1 MSSYFAR
8 VGSADAY
15 ATAITNI
22 GGRHAGLTELQ
33 NNLTSGKRVLKP
45 SDDPTAAAQAERAIT
60 RSAQVT
66 IQQRALSLQKDNMA
80 HAETVLGQTS
90 DAIQSFRELVVQAGN
105 GANTPSDLGTI
116 TQQLKTLRN
125 QILSYANTT
134 DANGQALFGGLGST
148 VAPFSEGTVS
158 SGVVFT
164 GIPGQQTGTDVTIP
178 NTIDGRAAFAS
189 LNSNGNSAN
198 PGVSAAGTGTFY
210 VGAGTNNTGSATA
223 SNVVVSAT
231 SGLNPSAGHAYQIK
245 FTSATNYEVTDL
257 NDPSAAPVALSLSGT
272 TASFGGPGNN
282 DLSMTITGTPAVG
295 DVFVAK
301 PKATIFDVMDSAIND
316 ISKAADNVTRTAA
329 VTTAISSLDY
339 AFVSIQSARGLA
351 GDYLNN
357 ADVIDSNQ
365 QSKAV
370 RLEGDRSRAEDLDML
385 QGISDFQNQSTAYQA
400 ALKSYAQIQSMNL
413 FDFLK

>member
-1 MSSYFAR
+1 MSNFFAR
-8 VGSADAY
+8 VGSSDAY
-15 ATAITNI
+15 ATAINNI
-22 GGRHAGLTELQ
+22 SSRQAGLTKLQ
-33 NNLTSGKRVLKP
+33 SNMTSGKRVLKP
-45 SDDPTAAAQAERAIT
+45 SDDPTAAAQAERAVT

-134 DANGQALFGGLGST
+134 DANGQALFGGLGSS
-148 VAPFSEGTVS
+148 VAPFSEATVS

-198 PGVSAAGTGTFY
+198 PGVGSAGAGTFY
-210 VGAGTNNTGSATA
+210 VGAASANTGTGTA
-223 SNVVVSAT
+223 SNVTVSGA
-231 SGLNPSAGHAYQIK
+231 SGLSASAGHAYQLK
-245 FTSATNYEVTDL
+245 FTSATTYDVTDL
-257 NDPSAAPVALSLSGT
+257 NDPTAAPVSLTLSGT
-272 TASFGGPGNN
+272 TASFGGASNN
-282 DLSMTITGTPAVG
+282 DLSMTVTGTPAAG

-316 ISKAADNVTRTAA
+316 ISKAANNVARTSA
-329 VTTAISSLDY
+329 VTTALSSLDY

-365 QSKAV
+365 QSRAV

-385 QGISDFQNQSTAYQA
+385 QGISDFQNQSIGYQA

>member
-105 GANTPSDLGTI
+105 GANTPSDLATI

-134 DANGQALFGGLGST
+134 DANGQALFGGLGSS
-148 VAPFSEGTVS
+148 VAPFSDATVS

-189 LNSNGNSAN
+189 LNSNGNSAS
-198 PGVSAAGTGTFY
+198 PGIAAAGSGTFY
-210 VGAGTNNTGSATA
+210 VGAAGTNTGSASA

-231 SGLNPSAGHAYQIK
+231 SGLSPSASHAYQIK

-257 NDPSAAPVALSLSGT
+257 NNPSAAPVALTLSGT
-272 TASFGGPGNN
+272 TASFGGASNN
-282 DLSMTITGTPAVG
+282 DLSMTITGTPAAG

-301 PKATIFDVMDSAIND
+301 PKATVFDVMDSAIND

-357 ADVIDSNQ
+357 ADVIDANQ